1 LEEGWVDFSFTEK
14 IYQINS
20 NQLGFPRFFHMF
32 PRKMWTYRHF
42 PGAMRRDVG
51 LDHTASFGGAL
62 ALLARTIFF
71 FWMLKN
77 QRFTAIP

>member
-1 LEEGWVDFSFTEK
+1 
-14 IYQINS
+14 
-20 NQLGFPRFFHMF
+20 MF